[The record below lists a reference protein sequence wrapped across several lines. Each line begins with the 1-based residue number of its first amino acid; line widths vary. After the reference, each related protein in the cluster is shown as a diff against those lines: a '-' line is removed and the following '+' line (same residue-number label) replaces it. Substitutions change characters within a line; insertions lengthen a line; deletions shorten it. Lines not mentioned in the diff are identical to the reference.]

1 MRRLPILFLTVLV
14 SQVACGQV
22 DKQSKTAD
30 EIMKVNWSD
39 DQWKQMLTPEQYRVT
54 REKGTERAFSGAYWN
69 HKELGTYKC
78 VCCESPL
85 FHSSTKFKSGTGW
98 PSYYQPVND
107 VNVKEEA
114 DYSWGVRAE
123 VLCAKC
129 DAHLGH
135 VFEDGPEPTGLRY
148 CINSASLSFENE

>member
-1 MRRLPILFLTVLV
+1 MRRITILFLTVLF
-14 SQVACGQV
+14 SQMAYGQIEKNQVA
-22 DKQSKTAD
+22 DD
-30 EIMKVNWSD
+30 EVVKVNWSD
-39 DQWKQMLTPEQYRVT
+39 AQWKQMLTPQQYYVT
-54 REKGTERAFSGAYWN
+54 REKGTERAFTGAYWN
-69 HKELGTYKC
+69 NKETGIYKC

-98 PSYYQPVND
+98 PSYYQPIND
-107 VNVKEEA
+107 INVKEET

-135 VFEDGPEPTGLRY
+135 VFEDGPDPTGLRY
-148 CINSASLSFENE
+148 CINSTSLNFVKE

>member
-1 MRRLPILFLTVLV
+1 MSRLTILFLTVLL
-14 SQVACGQV
+14 SQMACGQV
-22 DKQSKTAD
+22 DKKPDSVD
-30 EIMKVNWSD
+30 EVMKVNWSD
-39 DQWKQMLTPEQYRVT
+39 DQWKQLLTPEQYWVT
-54 REKGTERAFSGAYWN
+54 REKGTERAFTGAYWN
-69 HKELGTYKC
+69 HKEKGTYKC

-85 FHSSTKFKSGTGW
+85 FHSSAKFKSGSGW
-98 PSYYQPVND
+98 PSYYQPIND
-107 VNVKEEA
+107 VNVKEET
-114 DYSWGVRAE
+114 DYSWGIRAE